1 MKLKTLFEEEAR
13 HQPQNP
19 LSKKIL
25 KSKLQKEKERIVK
38 AIEIE
43 LAWLTRELNTS
54 FNKGQKKAFDKV
66 LQIIKKGGDR

>member
-13 HQPQNP
+13 HQPSHP

-25 KSKLQKEKERIVK
+25 KSKLQREQERMVK

-43 LAWLTRELNTS
+43 LAWLTREQNNA
-54 FNKGQKKAFDKV
+54 FIKGQKKAFEKV
-66 LQIIKKGGDR
+66 LQIIKKGR